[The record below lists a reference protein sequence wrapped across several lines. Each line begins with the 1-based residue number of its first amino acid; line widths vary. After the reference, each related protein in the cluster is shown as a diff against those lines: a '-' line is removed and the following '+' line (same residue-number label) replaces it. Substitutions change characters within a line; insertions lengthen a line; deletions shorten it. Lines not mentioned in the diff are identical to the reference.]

1 MTRLLRL
8 SVLAPTLI
16 MSLALTSCGGSDS
29 STQAA
34 ATSDAAIT
42 SQRLSQEPGAPSTSA
57 PVVTSQQPTQ
67 DTVQDPGDMANDGFN
82 WFNFRRQQMGMPK
95 LVRNSLIDTA
105 AQRHSEYQKINNII
119 THDQTSGKDG
129 FTGVDL
135 QARLSQAKYNLVPTY
150 AIGEVLAKTGYTYG
164 FTAAEALITAIY
176 HRFVIFE
183 PVYKEAGAGYVR
195 ADNGYTYFTTD
206 FAASNGLGQG
216 LGVDNFTVYPIDG
229 QKNLPNNFFSDSE
242 EPDPVPNQNEV
253 GYPISVHADIIRK
266 ITVQSFTV
274 RPRGGA
280 PLSAQLLTSTSDT
293 NTPNSAAS
301 IIPLA
306 PLTANTTYD
315 VAFSGGICTLNDQ
328 EVCNSTNKA
337 ITRSWSFTTK

>member
-8 SVLAPTLI
+8 FALAPTLLL
-16 MSLALTSCGGSDS
+16 SLALVACGGGSNQPVLTPETAMATAGFERFNENRELMGMALVARNPAID
-29 STQAA
+29 AA
-34 ATSDAAIT
+34 AQGHSKYQA
-42 SQRLSQEPGAPSTSA
+42 
-57 PVVTSQQPTQ
+57 
-67 DTVQDPGDMANDGFN
+67 
-82 WFNFRRQQMGMPK
+82 
-95 LVRNSLIDTA
+95 RN
-105 AQRHSEYQKINNII
+105 NVI
-119 THDQTSGKDG
+119 THDQTSGKPD
-129 FTGVDL
+129 FTGVDVL
-135 QARLSQAKYNLVPTY
+135 DRLTLAKYQFAPGKSAY
-150 AIGEVLAKTGYTYG
+150 GEVIAKTGYTDG
-164 FTAAEALITAIY
+164 ATAADALITAIY

-183 PVYKEAGAGYVR
+183 PMYKEAGAG
-195 ADNGYTYFTTD
+195 ATSAESGYTYFTTD
-206 FAASNGLGQG
+206 FTASNGLGQG
-216 LGVDNFTVYPIDG
+216 LDVDNFTVYPVDG

-315 VAFSGGICTLNDQ
+315 VAFSGSICTLNDQ